1 MLRSDCQCCDGV
13 MYVKFHKQVFPQWL
27 ASDHHSAN
35 TVVTLQCIP
44 KIRQS
49 LHLLL
54 RNTVTQNYAPFITYG
69 LSTQTQHSST
79 AHKLS
84 ARNIVLSY
92 FILHIDS
99 RNRPISDPLFSY
111 NPDSPSYSSHPSK
124 YIVAV
129 KPHSSSLIHLL
140 IQPKY
145 HTVRTLWYMSIL
157 CPITV
162 FVSAKL
168 EAKSRKFGFK
178 MFQNLFFFCICIFI
192 YFLIIS
198 IFQLRSKM

>member
-1 MLRSDCQCCDGV
+1 MPGSDCQYCDGV

-27 ASDHHSAN
+27 ASDHHSA
-35 TVVTLQCIP
+35 VITLHCIS

-54 RNTVTQNYAPFITYG
+54 QNTVTQNYSPFITYS

-79 AHKLS
+79 AHKLT

-99 RNRPISDPLFSY
+99 RNSPISDPLFSY

-124 YIVAV
+124 QIVAV

-168 EAKSRKFGFK
+168 EPKSRKFGFK
-178 MFQNLFFFCICIFI
+178 MFQNLVLCICIFI

-198 IFQLRSKM
+198 IFQFRSKM